1 MIGRVLALAIGLMSG
16 LAGAQLPE
24 YAQQYR
30 QRLGGAA
37 DELRR
42 VVTRF
47 DDDARQQGLDRE
59 AALKRLAQNSDPV
72 AQGQSG
78 SVRESAERYDRFNAQ
93 LRAFEQA
100 GPFQR
105 LVLFAREA
113 DPGIAQETYRAFE
126 PAWPA
131 TSEGLVMGGTA
142 FAFGWAILI
151 FIGRILKRLNPLSR
165 RPLSRRKPS
174 LPVVRLSSGR

>member
-42 VVTRF
+42 IVTRF
-47 DDDARQQGLDRE
+47 DDEARALGLDRE
-59 AALKRLAQNSDPV
+59 AALKRLAGNSDPV
-72 AQGQSG
+72 AQRQGG
-78 SVRESAERYDRFNAQ
+78 SVRDSAERYDRFNAQ
-93 LRAFEQA
+93 LRSFEQA

-105 LVLFAREA
+105 LVLFVREA
-113 DPGIAQETYRAFE
+113 DPGIAHETYRVFE

-131 TSEGLVMGGTA
+131 TSEGLVMGGA
-142 FAFGWAILI
+142 GFAFGWACLI
-151 FIGRILKRLNPLSR
+151 FIGRILKRLNPLY
-165 RPLSRRKPS
+165 RRKTTMRS
-174 LPVVRLSSGR
+174 V